1 MPAASPDLQRD
12 GKYFKSHRNAGTGR
26 KPRACQRFSADSA
39 HPPGERDPLSQYYNY
54 SMASPIQ
61 QGDEVRFRGDFH
73 ERIFQLL
80 ETVDGYRNFLEAAH
94 LGCCGLGRVYRGG
107 DVPKWRN
114 NSGTAK
120 GRQKPGGGQGGGLK
134 K

>member
-1 MPAASPDLQRD
+1 
-12 GKYFKSHRNAGTGR
+12 
-26 KPRACQRFSADSA
+26 
-39 HPPGERDPLSQYYNY
+39 
-54 SMASPIQ
+54 MASPIQ

-120 GRQKPGGGQGGGLK
+120 GRQKPDGGQGGSK
-134 K
+134 KMGKCYAFRACYASRACYVPPPPANRPRFIDDDVTPPVQAP